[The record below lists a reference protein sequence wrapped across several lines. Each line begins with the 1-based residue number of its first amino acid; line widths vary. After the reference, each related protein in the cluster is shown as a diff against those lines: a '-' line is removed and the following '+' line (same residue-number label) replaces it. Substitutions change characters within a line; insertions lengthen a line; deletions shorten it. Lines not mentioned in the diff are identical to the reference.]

1 MDIKLNDFKKLKG
14 KFRNFKM
21 LNTRF
26 TLNGQSRG
34 FLKDKFKTNLDMRI
48 IDNLSIQNKLLVF
61 VLITSL
67 IPLMLLSSI
76 VLVNT
81 SSTMKE
87 EIYKENELYTSMTK
101 IE

>member
-34 FLKDKFKTNLDMRI
+34 FLKDKFKTNLDMRK
-48 IDNLSIQNKLLVF
+48 IDSPMQSKAGQVCLE
-61 VLITSL
+61 TA
-67 IPLMLLSSI
+67 
-76 VLVNT
+76 
-81 SSTMKE
+81 
-87 EIYKENELYTSMTK
+87 YR
-101 IE
+101 

>member
-1 MDIKLNDFKKLKG
+1 MDIKFNDFKKLKG

-48 IDNLSIQNKLLVF
+48 IDNPMQSKAGQVCLETAL
-61 VLITSL
+61 
-67 IPLMLLSSI
+67 
-76 VLVNT
+76 
-81 SSTMKE
+81 
-87 EIYKENELYTSMTK
+87 
-101 IE
+101 

>member
-34 FLKDKFKTNLDMRI
+34 FLKDRFKTNLDMRI
-48 IDNLSIQNKLLVF
+48 IDNPMQSKAGQVCLETAL
-61 VLITSL
+61 
-67 IPLMLLSSI
+67 
-76 VLVNT
+76 
-81 SSTMKE
+81 
-87 EIYKENELYTSMTK
+87 
-101 IE
+101 